1 MRRSAFL
8 RCATLS
14 ASSLLLP
21 CGCAQRAGSGPLRVW
36 SFNHFEGYEG
46 MLKAQLAEFERRQ
59 PRFQTVYEIISWAE
73 EDDKLTVAMSSGRPP
88 DVLWGALDPRW
99 LATGLQ
105 VALDDQLTAFD
116 RRDFYDT
123 ALDAMRFG
131 GRLWGFPL
139 YQTLYCM
146 AGNARMLDAAAID
159 WRGIQ
164 AGGWPWDRFVSDCR
178 RLKRPDIYP
187 FVFFVRPT
195 PEMWSW
201 FALNNGVVD
210 ADSSGM
216 RADGS
221 FGWNRA
227 AVAEALQFLID
238 TFRRQGISP
247 PQEPAL
253 SDENQT
259 DLFFTGR
266 AAVSARQGPYVLT
279 EGKRIAQAA
288 SGRARVPHPGYRSFP
303 LALLPFPHNPATAQR
318 AHAGGG
324 GYMVFRQKNAENPRR
339 VEAAVRL
346 AHFLSDTDGM
356 QFAAHLS
363 LLPSRRSGIKR
374 FGAELDLDSPNMR
387 FFQRYLQQS
396 APRIHP
402 PLDVASSREARVLEV
417 AVTPNWEAALSGDK
431 TVAQAMSD
439 MAAAAAAVLNG
450 T

>member
-1 MRRSAFL
+1 M
-8 RCATLS
+8 
-14 ASSLLLP
+14 LLP
-21 CGCAQRAGSGPLRVW
+21 CGCAQRAASGPLRVW

-46 MLKAQLAEFERRQ
+46 MLKAQLAEFERRR
-59 PRFQTVYEIISWAE
+59 PGFTTAYEIISWAE
-73 EDDKLTVAMSSGRPP
+73 EDDKLTVAMASGRPP

-105 VALDDQLTAFD
+105 VPIDDQLTAFD

-123 ALDAMRFG
+123 ALEAMRFS

-146 AGNARMLDAAAID
+146 AGNAHMFEDASVSWRAI
-159 WRGIQ
+159 Q
-164 AGGWPWDRFVSDCR
+164 SEGWPWDRFLSDCR
-178 RLKRPDIYP
+178 ALKAPGVYP

-210 ADSSGM
+210 ANSSGL

-221 FGWNRA
+221 FGWNRTG
-227 AVAEALQFLID
+227 VAEALQFLID
-238 TFRRQGISP
+238 TFRRHGISP
-247 PQEPAL
+247 PQEPGF

-279 EGKRIAQAA
+279 EQKRIARAQA
-288 SGRARVPHPGYRSFP
+288 GGARLPHPGYRAFP
-303 LALLPFPHNPATAQR
+303 LALLPFPHHPATAQR

-324 GYMVFRQKNAENPRR
+324 GYMVFRQKNVANPRR

-346 AHFLSDTDGM
+346 AHFLSNTDGM

-363 LLPSRRSGIKR
+363 LLPSRRSGVRR
-374 FGAELDLDSPNMR
+374 FGGQLDLESPNMR

-417 AVTPNWEAALSGDK
+417 AVTPNWEAALAADK
-431 TVAQAMSD
+431 TVPQAMSD
-439 MAAAAAAVLNG
+439 MTAGAASVLNG